1 MRIAAVLL
9 GFAFVLSAQK
19 LNIALNEASIGSL
32 KPGQFIWKPE
42 LSKTG
47 PMVLLVSIPEQRA
60 FVYRNGVAIG
70 ASTVSTG
77 KQGHETPTGV
87 FTILQKDAKHH
98 SNLYNNAPMPYM
110 ERLTWGG
117 VALHAGNLP
126 GYPASH
132 GCVRMPLEFAKLLF
146 FETSMGTTV
155 VVAGEKS
162 QQAQLTHPGILA
174 PVNPQGQVE
183 LADVAVTWEPEKSP
197 TGPVSLVV
205 SGADKMAYVFRNGVL
220 IGSSKIQIQD
230 PEQELGEAVFTR
242 LEGSSEEQSKF
253 VAGQTAYRWM
263 SMSREAKTLRQ
274 TQIAGRIRVAG
285 EFAAKVY
292 GLLEA
297 GSTIV
302 VTDGSADP
310 SRRSDTGFTILD
322 SGTH

>member
-292 GLLEA
+292 ELLEA

>member
-1 MRIAAVLL
+1 MRIAVFLL
-9 GFAFVLSAQK
+9 SCALLLTAQK
-19 LNIALNEASIGSL
+19 LNVPLNEASIGGL

-42 LSKTG
+42 LSKAG

-60 FVYRNGVAIG
+60 YVYRNGVAIG

-77 KQGHETPTGV
+77 KKGHETPTGV
-87 FTILQKDAKHH
+87 FTILQKDAKHY

-155 VVAGEKS
+155 VVAGDKS

-174 PVNPQGQVE
+174 PIDPKGQVE
-183 LADVAVTWEPEKSP
+183 LADMAVDWMPEKAP

-205 SGADKMAYVFRNGVL
+205 SSADRKAYVFRNGIL
-220 IGSSKIQIQD
+220 IGSSNIQIQD
-230 PEQELGEAVFTR
+230 PEQGLGEAVFTR
-242 LEGSSEEQSKF
+242 LEGSSEAKSKF
-253 VAGQTAYRWM
+253 VAGQSAYRWM
-263 SMSREAKTLRQ
+263 SMSREVKTLQQ

-285 EFAAKVY
+285 DFAEKVY
-292 GLLEA
+292 SVLEP

-302 VTDGSADP
+302 VTDGAADP
-310 SRRSDTGFTILD
+310 SRRTESGFTILD